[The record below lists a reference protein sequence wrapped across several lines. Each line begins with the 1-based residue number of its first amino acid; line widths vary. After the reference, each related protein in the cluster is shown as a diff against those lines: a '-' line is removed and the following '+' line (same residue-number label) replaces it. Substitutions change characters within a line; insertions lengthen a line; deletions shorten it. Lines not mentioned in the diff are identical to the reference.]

1 MPSDHYI
8 RKEDIAELFGT
19 TSGVAEET
27 LKKAGVMPI
36 DLGRGRGCG
45 KRWLL
50 SAVMNA
56 IRTIHDKAQP
66 RPARPRSP
74 KLKGGHIGLASMSA
88 RDIEKLVR
96 KPSLESPI
104 VTQ

>member
-8 RKEDIAELFGT
+8 KKEDIAELFGT

-56 IRTIHDKAQP
+56 IQSIHEKAQP

-96 KPSLESPI
+96 QPLASHPTI
-104 VTQ
+104 Q

>member
-8 RKEDIAELFGT
+8 KKEDIAELFGT

-50 SAVMNA
+50 SAVMSA
-56 IRTIHDKAQP
+56 IQNIHDKAQP
-66 RPARPRSP
+66 RPVQPRPPRP
-74 KLKGGHIGLASMSA
+74 NGKYLNVAKMSVK
-88 RDIEKLVR
+88 DIQKLVR
-96 KPSLESPI
+96 KHPLESPI